1 MAKLTDFEWS
11 EVGQRI
17 RGRRLALKKTQK
29 QLAENAGLTQNAIF
43 RLEAGDTNPQ
53 ISTLRVVAKALGT
66 NAREL
71 VCGVTDTDPLLA
83 DRLVMV
89 RRILES
95 GDDAAIRAM
104 DYGLENA
111 QTVLDRTS
119 GFWDKEPT
127 LIRLGGK
134 TCRRSVPEVSVSLK
148 KRSSSPSSKSR
159 TMSASTPPRRLPKA
173 SDALK
178 KEMYEMAGYRLD
190 DAPHLPVGNAGKIA
204 LPESSRSGAQHAD
217 SAVFAA
223 REDSE
228 RQEP

>member
-1 MAKLTDFEWS
+1 MAKCADFGWS

-17 RGRRLALKKTQK
+17 RARRLALKKTQQ
-29 QLAENAGLTQNAIF
+29 QLAEKAGLTQNAIF

-53 ISTLRVVAKALGT
+53 ISTLRAVAKALGW

-71 VCGVTDTDPLLA
+71 VCGVIDSDPRLG
-83 DRLVMV
+83 DRLVV
-89 RRILES
+89 IRRILES
-95 GDDAAIRAM
+95 GDEAAIRAM

-119 GFWDKEPT
+119 GFWDKEPAF
-127 LIRLGGK
+127 IRLGGK
-134 TCRRSVPEVSVSLK
+134 THRRSVPELSVPLK
-148 KRSSSPSSKSR
+148 EEGDSPSSGSR
-159 TMSASTPPRRLPKA
+159 AMSASAPPRRLPKI
-173 SDALK
+173 SDSRN
-178 KEMYEMAGYRLD
+178 KEMHGMTGYRLD

-204 LPESSRSGAQHAD
+204 LPETSRSGAQHAD